1 MPSAPLP
8 AGSCATS
15 ATGSSCRPATPARS
29 QARSGVC
36 TTIPACARA
45 SAPTAART
53 SAPTQPRHGP
63 RGSAARWSR
72 RAGAGRLDT
81 VTARAEG
88 GWPVRPAPSFPPSRH
103 RFMRRA
109 LLLTA
114 LLCLLAPAS
123 SLAST
128 ASDGNRVIRDCSSDG
143 EINGK
148 YSQGAY
154 NYARKHLPS
163 DLAEYTNCAD
173 AIRQAQAT
181 AAAGHS
187 SGGGGGG
194 GGGTGG
200 GSTGGGST
208 GGFDVPATPYTAP
221 SVSPS

>member
-1 MPSAPLP
+1 
-8 AGSCATS
+8 
-15 ATGSSCRPATPARS
+15 
-29 QARSGVC
+29 
-36 TTIPACARA
+36 
-45 SAPTAART
+45 
-53 SAPTQPRHGP
+53 
-63 RGSAARWSR
+63 
-72 RAGAGRLDT
+72 
-81 VTARAEG
+81 
-88 GWPVRPAPSFPPSRH
+88 
-103 RFMRRA
+103 MRRA

-173 AIRQAQAT
+173 AIRQAQAA

-187 SGGGGGG
+187 GGGGGGG

-200 GSTGGGST
+200 GSTGGAIG
-208 GGFDVPATPYTAP
+208 GGFDVPATPYTAAT
-221 SVSPS
+221 VSPSERSAIQRAQGAGNAVSIGSGAPVTPGGPGITASSVSRALPAPLLTLLVLLGLGAAGGASVAIRTRVLSRRQA